1 MAGVTEDDVRQ
12 MVALLE
18 RYRGQIEML
27 SEQLA
32 MLQTTEAEL
41 GAASELLSR
50 YGSMKEG
57 DELIVPVGGGVYVP
71 ASLATA
77 GSVLVAIGSDVTIHM
92 PPAEAASRVQSRRD
106 RVREMIQQT
115 RGTMEQ
121 IGQSA
126 ESLSAQLESA
136 YAELEGKPIR

>member
-1 MAGVTEDDVRQ
+1 MSGVTEDDVRQ

-18 RYRGQIEML
+18 RYRAQVEML
-27 SEQLA
+27 TEQLG
-32 MLQTTEAEL
+32 MLQNTEVEL
-41 GAASELLSR
+41 GAASELLSKYSGMR
-50 YGSMKEG
+50 EG

-71 ASLATA
+71 ANLTTPR
-77 GSVLVAIGSDVTIHM
+77 SVLVAIGSDVTISM
-92 PPAEAASRVQSRRD
+92 PPTEAASRVQSRRD

-115 RGTMEQ
+115 RATMEQ